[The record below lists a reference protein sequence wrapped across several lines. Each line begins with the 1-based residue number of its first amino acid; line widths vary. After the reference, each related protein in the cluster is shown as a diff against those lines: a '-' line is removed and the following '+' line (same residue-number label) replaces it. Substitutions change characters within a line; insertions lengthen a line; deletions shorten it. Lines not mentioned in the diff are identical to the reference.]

1 MTKVEPPTPSAHDGR
16 STMPRGRIIALIV
29 VAVAVVAIIVTV
41 FVVASTRSTPSTNA
55 GNDQNLPAGAL
66 PTPDPNSPPPPT
78 PTPTPAPS
86 HSTGKASAKPTV
98 DPRYGAPVADVVPAK
113 EAAKLSGGLT
123 ATVVSIDATQAK
135 AIRAGETAGPAIK
148 VTVTLTNSTGKDVSL
163 GQVAVNGYYG
173 SKATPA
179 VALSDGAKP
188 LLGTLAAGATAK
200 GVYLYS
206 VPADQRASAVITMT
220 DSAGT
225 PVTVFK

>member
-1 MTKVEPPTPSAHDGR
+1 MTKVEAPTPSASDGR

-41 FVVASTRSTPSTNA
+41 FVVASTRSTPSANA

-78 PTPTPAPS
+78 PTPAPS
-86 HSTGKASAKPTV
+86 HSAGKASAKPTV

-113 EAAKLSGGLT
+113 KAAKLSGGLT

-148 VTVTLTNSTGKDVSL
+148 VTVTLS
-163 GQVAVNGYYG
+163 
-173 SKATPA
+173 
-179 VALSDGAKP
+179 
-188 LLGTLAAGATAK
+188 
-200 GVYLYS
+200 
-206 VPADQRASAVITMT
+206 
-220 DSAGT
+220 
-225 PVTVFK
+225 